1 MSFSTATRL
10 VGATATGTIDSG
22 IGRLYSLAITAG
34 ADAAT
39 AVLKTGGASGTIIA
53 KVGAGIGLSDQ
64 KVLLGGPGYSNLHLT
79 VTGTTP
85 QVDVEIG

>member
-1 MSFSTATRL
+1 MFSVASRL
-10 VGATATGTIDSG
+10 VPATATGTIDSG
-22 IGRLYSLAITAG
+22 TGRLYSLGITAG

-39 AVLKTGGASGTIIA
+39 AILRTGGAGGTIIA

-64 KVLLGGPGYSNLHLT
+64 KIFVGGPGYTNLHLT